1 MCTPRYCRIPT
12 YRPRSYRRGL
22 ADMLRSARDNRTS
35 KARRRLRASSAR
47 CERLA
52 RRAATL
58 LFVASHRRLNPRW
71 QSSLGSASGGASRCA
86 AISRCNFGAT
96 PLPSTMPPVRARA
109 AQRCSRNQSPCHDC
123 ARRGASSAAPPSPSR
138 RLSRTSAHRS
148 QALRRAAGAAAD
160 AAPARAQ
167 RDALGAAA
175 AARVR

>member
-58 LFVASHRRLNPRW
+58 LFVASHRRLNPANEKAHWALPAAVQAAAPHGTTELLKPRRCRARCRP
-71 QSSLGSASGGASRCA
+71 SEHALRSAPCFEGLASA
-86 AISRCNFGAT
+86 EALKRCNA
-96 PLPSTMPPVRARA
+96 
-109 AQRCSRNQSPCHDC
+109 
-123 ARRGASSAAPPSPSR
+123 PSPQGSCKSPR
-138 RLSRTSAHRS
+138 PIKQPNFCGHHGHRP
-148 QALRRAAGAAAD
+148 G
-160 AAPARAQ
+160 
-167 RDALGAAA
+167 
-175 AARVR
+175 